1 MFHLCLLSK
10 SFTITDLYWL
20 LKQTGIDWT
29 YPYNYFVI
37 FTSTWKTFQTVSTQK
52 LKKTFLFRTR
62 VTKIQYLASSRGSLI
77 TPKSHTPPSKSAI
90 NDEFQKC
97 CDKGQQ
103 HLATVF
109 IQPLY
114 FYSQGVR
121 VTIDKPAKDIKL
133 DDVKRQLKSNYMSSL
148 KGLYL

>member
-1 MFHLCLLSK
+1 MSKYCFIFAYYRKVLQLLTYTGCWNK
-10 SFTITDLYWL
+10 LVLTGLIIIITLLYSL
-20 LKQTGIDWT
+20 VPERHFKQ
-29 YPYNYFVI
+29 F
-37 FTSTWKTFQTVSTQK
+37 
-52 LKKTFLFRTR
+52 LHKTFLFRTR

-77 TPKSHTPPSKSAI
+77 TPKSHTPPSTSAI

-97 CDKGQQ
+97 CEKGQQ

-114 FYSQGVR
+114 HYIQGVR
-121 VTIDKPAKDIKL
+121 VIIDKPAKDINL